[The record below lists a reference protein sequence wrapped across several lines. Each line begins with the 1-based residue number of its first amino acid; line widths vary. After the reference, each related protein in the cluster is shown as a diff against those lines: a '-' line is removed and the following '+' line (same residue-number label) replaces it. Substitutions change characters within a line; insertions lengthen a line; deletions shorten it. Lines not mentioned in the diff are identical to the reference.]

1 VLPPRAPLP
10 RDWPLA
16 RAVLAAEA
24 ARHPYAERTLELL
37 DAAETS
43 GTESEY
49 HAAVAGVDGA
59 AAGVVVYGMTAG
71 ASGAGA
77 LYGIAV
83 AAAWRR
89 RGVGS
94 ALVRHAA
101 GDLRTLGARF
111 VLAEVPEDPLA
122 LGDVL
127 ALLAAAGFRAEARVA
142 DFYRDG
148 VGMVFM
154 RRELGEGDGGSP

>member
-1 VLPPRAPLP
+1 MLPPRAPLP
-10 RDWPLA
+10 HDWPSA
-16 RAVLAAEA
+16 RAILAAEST
-24 ARHPYAERTLELL
+24 RHPYADRALELL
-37 DAAETS
+37 DAAAAS
-43 GTESEY
+43 GTEY
-49 HAAVAGVDGA
+49 HAAVAAHDGDA
-59 AAGVVVYGMTAG
+59 VGVVVYGMTAG

-94 ALVRHAA
+94 ALVRHATD
-101 GDLRTLGARF
+101 DLRALGARF

-127 ALLAAAGFRAEARVA
+127 AFLAAAGFRAEARVA

-148 VGMVFM
+148 VGVAFM
-154 RRELGEGDGGSP
+154 RRELGEG

>member
-1 VLPPRAPLP
+1 VLSPRAPLP
-10 RDWPLA
+10 HDWPSA
-16 RAVLAAEA
+16 HAVLAAET
-24 ARHPYAERTLELL
+24 ARHPYAERALELL
-37 DAAETS
+37 EAAAAR
-43 GTESEY
+43 GTEY
-49 HAAVAGVDGA
+49 HAAVAAHDGDA
-59 AAGVVVYGMTAG
+59 VGVVVYGMTAG

-83 AAAWRR
+83 VEAWRR

-101 GDLRTLGARF
+101 DDLRALGARF

-122 LGDVL
+122 LSAVL
-127 ALLAAAGFRAEARVA
+127 ALLATAGFRAEARVA

-154 RRELGEGDGGSP
+154 RRELGGE